1 MLKTIEIDN
10 ITLDYSLYPR
20 RPQLA
25 NWDGKVAPYG
35 SWVTV
40 HDYFKRMESGTKFP
54 PMVVAPLNGKMVL
67 IDGWHRLQAY
77 KRRKKGLVKVEV
89 IHVEKSKMFLEAVK
103 RNAMHGRQFTSM
115 EKRNIVVRLK
125 KQQIPVSEI
134 SHIIGIPIGDMSRFM
149 AIGGEFSSPL
159 QTAVPTKPALR
170 HYAKQHI
177 PVPKEVQEIAPHL
190 GGSTQTHI
198 LDELIQL
205 MKVDALDMESTQV
218 YLKMEEMVPMAE
230 SKLAELR
237 SIHRGRETSK
247 SQRKRIQIQ
256 HRKRRKK

>member
-1 MLKTIEIDN
+1 MLKTIEVDK

-40 HDYFKRMESGTKFP
+40 HDYFKRMEAGTKFP
-54 PMVVAPLNGKMVL
+54 PLVVAPLNGKMVL

-77 KRRKKGLVKVEV
+77 KRMKKGMVKAEV

-134 SHIIGIPIGDMSRFM
+134 SLIIGIPLSDMSRFM
-149 AIGGEFSSPL
+149 ATGGEFSSPL
-159 QTAVPTKPALR
+159 QIPTKPALR
-170 HYAKQHI
+170 HYAKQH
-177 PVPKEVQEIAPHL
+177 KEVPPEVVEISAHL

-205 MKVDALDMESTQV
+205 MKVDALDLESTQV
-218 YLKMEEMVPMAE
+218 YIKMEEMVPLAE

-237 SIHRGRETSK
+237 SIHQGRETK
-247 SQRKRIQIQ
+247 KTQRKRLQIQ
-256 HRKRRKK
+256 RRKRRKK